1 MTIYTKIAQSKENLL
16 TIKKNCLQKSN
27 FLRARISSK
36 NCSQQKFA
44 HRICLQHRKTAHNEE
59 PCWLGWINTMAKC
72 LASSQLA
79 HGWRAPLN
87 GLCCNGWNMLGR
99 TVLMKYEEVCIPHT
113 LRKYNIGYTFWQLS
127 WRYCSLSVCS
137 SHPAYFSV
145 HGGMVYDD
153 FTRSRCNI

>member
-44 HRICLQHRKTAHNEE
+44 HRICLQHRKTAHNEK

-72 LASSQLA
+72 LASNQSE
-79 HGWRAPLN
+79 HRWCAPLN
-87 GLCCNGWNMLGR
+87 GLICNGWNVLGR
-99 TVLMKYEEVCIPHT
+99 TFQELPVSPPW
-113 LRKYNIGYTFWQLS
+113 GTF
-127 WRYCSLSVCS
+127 SVNPCS
-137 SHPAYFSV
+137 SASQRNQNNS
-145 HGGMVYDD
+145 
-153 FTRSRCNI
+153 TRDGVRERKKIEERGEKKGEVGRN

>member
-72 LASSQLA
+72 LASSQSA
-79 HGWRAPLN
+79 HGWRAPRN
-87 GLCCNGWNMLGR
+87 GLCRNGWNILEGPAIHSELEIKKRNAPAGR
-99 TVLMKYEEVCIPHT
+99 EIDSVLC
-113 LRKYNIGYTFWQLS
+113 LAS
-127 WRYCSLSVCS
+127 SVDLDM
-137 SHPAYFSV
+137 PV
-145 HGGMVYDD
+145 
-153 FTRSRCNI
+153 I